1 MFIYIDKFRVDI
13 KMFFKMGMFMKK
25 SFLLLAMGIQASL
38 FSMEKAT
45 VNNVKEQVSQ
55 EKLLALCAVPLTV
68 RRPSSEGSPAI
79 TRVRRQSDPAQY
91 EDVVNDRAFFRALST
106 LRENGSNPQ

>member
-1 MFIYIDKFRVDI
+1 
-13 KMFFKMGMFMKK
+13 MKK
-25 SFLLLAMGIQASL
+25 SFLLLAVGIQTSL
-38 FSMEKAT
+38 FSMEKEIVT
-45 VNNVKEQVSQ
+45 SVKEKISQ
-55 EKLLALCAVPLTV
+55 EKLLALSAVPLTV

-91 EDVVNDRAFFRALST
+91 EDTVNDRAFFRVLST